1 MPSTRP
7 EGEAFQLGSEATW
20 PDTKGIQLKH
30 FVFWP
35 NNKVKYLRYL
45 TGIVALPEVFQLFS
59 WKAKPSGQVAKLLSS
74 LLYTKTELKS
84 MFFQYLNQ
92 TP

>member
-45 TGIVALPEVFQLFS
+45 TGIVALPEVFQLDTYGIRPGSIATQLF
-59 WKAKPSGQVAKLLSS
+59 SS

>member
-7 EGEAFQLGSEATW
+7 EGEAFQLGSFATW

-35 NNKVKYLRYL
+35 NNWNTSY
-45 TGIVALPEVFQLFS
+45 
-59 WKAKPSGQVAKLLSS
+59 SGQIPKV
-74 LLYTKTELKS
+74 
-84 MFFQYLNQ
+84 FNFVV
-92 TP
+92 